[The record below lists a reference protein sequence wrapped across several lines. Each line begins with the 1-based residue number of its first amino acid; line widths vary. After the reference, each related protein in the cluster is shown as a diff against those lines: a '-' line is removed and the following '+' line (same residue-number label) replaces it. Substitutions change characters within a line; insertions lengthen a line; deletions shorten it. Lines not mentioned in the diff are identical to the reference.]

1 MLIRSFCRYVTW
13 AEAGDD
19 LLGVSGHGRGAVLLE
34 ANDVASVAEIEV
46 AGVVPFWQGD
56 KVKEEDDSS
65 NVFSVSRPVPPEI
78 L

>member
-1 MLIRSFCRYVTW
+1 MISSVYQ
-13 AEAGDD
+13 AD
-19 LLGVSGHGRGAVLLE
+19 
-34 ANDVASVAEIEV
+34 DVASVAEIEV

>member
-1 MLIRSFCRYVTW
+1 MLIRSFCRDVTW

-19 LLGVSGHGRGAVLLE
+19 LLGVSGHGRGAALLE
-34 ANDVASVAEIEV
+34 ADEV
-46 AGVVPFWQGD
+46 AGVVPLWQGD